1 MAVLIV
7 PPSQTVP
14 FNAEKLVE
22 HRSVMAEFRADAVT
36 LWNGVL
42 KDEVKFGVFRGTKT
56 FDWSQSYD
64 GLLQTFF
71 IYPKPAAK
79 SGQELARVAA
89 LFKLDNCQLLGSVV
103 IWGTDYLRQIPKS
116 VNKDVISQ
124 LKDAAQRSSS
134 SQKSPIRLSFEGR
147 SHWGTSIAWLSEAV
161 LANQLAA
168 QNLTVH
174 SDLSGLACLRTRQ
187 ALRPEGNVQ
196 KPANVS
202 AEKPVAASK
211 KLHRGHRQIRVVLEG
226 AVSSPDESW
235 PQVQGQFT
243 YIPLPLNVRLNESRG
258 GPLAKAAYSPH
269 SIAQSVTNG
278 LNSLLHDLA
287 ETSFKVV
294 KRDGRFVTIERGIA
308 FGLRIGQHL
317 SGPSGEKLHVIRFE
331 TSGQAADE
339 ALLLIRSE
347 SSSAPLKV
355 GDNLRIDQTVYPA
368 P

>member
-14 FNAEKLVE
+14 FTAEKLVE
-22 HRSVMAEFRADAVT
+22 QRSVMAEFRADVVA
-36 LWNGVL
+36 LWNGAL
-42 KDEVKFGVFRGTKT
+42 KDEVKFGAFRGTKT
-56 FDWSQSYD
+56 FNWSQPYD

-103 IWGTDYLRQIPKS
+103 IWGTDYLRQIPPS
-116 VNKDVISQ
+116 VTKDAISQ
-124 LKDAAQRSSS
+124 LKDAAQRTSS

-147 SHWGTSIAWLSEAV
+147 SRWGTSIAWLSEAV

-168 QNLTVH
+168 QNLIVH
-174 SDLSGLACLRTRQ
+174 SDLSGLACLRTRE
-187 ALRPEGNVQ
+187 ALRPEN
-196 KPANVS
+196 K
-202 AEKPVAASK
+202 AEDAAKTPTEKTAASQK
-211 KLHRGHRQIRVVLEG
+211 EFHRGHRQIRVVLEG
-226 AVSSPDESW
+226 VVSSPDDPW

-258 GPLAKAAYSPH
+258 GVLEKVAFSPH
-269 SIAQSVTNG
+269 AIGRTVSND

-331 TSGQAADE
+331 TSGKAADE

-355 GDNLRIDQTVYPA
+355 GDLLRIDQTMYPA
-368 P
+368 Q